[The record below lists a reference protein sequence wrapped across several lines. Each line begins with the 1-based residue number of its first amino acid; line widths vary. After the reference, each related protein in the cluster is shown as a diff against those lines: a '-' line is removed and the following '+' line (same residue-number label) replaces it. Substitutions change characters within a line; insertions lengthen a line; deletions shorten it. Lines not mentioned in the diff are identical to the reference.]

1 MPKKPTRPS
10 RNDAVEAGAADADIG
25 EPGHNLTTAPPAEA
39 GTEDGRPHGRA
50 RAGRDRDRA
59 NVIDVP

>member
-1 MPKKPTRPS
+1 MPKKPTRRS
-10 RNDAVEAGAADADIG
+10 RHDDVGAAAADAEIG
-25 EPGHNLTTAPPAEA
+25 EPGHIRATAPPAEV
-39 GTEDGRPHGRA
+39 GTEDRRPRGRA